1 MEDSSLYKAVRYF
14 VDCINATGGVTVNNN
29 GYHAPVA
36 DPTWTDLGYCYMLA
50 CKALDAEPRVAE
62 TTEQENSLEELA

>member
-1 MEDSSLYKAVRYF
+1 MLPDDQYRALRF
-14 VDCINATGGVTVNNN
+14 FMDCVEGTGGVIEKEN
-29 GYHAPVA
+29 GFRAPVA